1 MSVPID
7 IFYWRV
13 EVDGEEWIVDGKDI
27 KEVIKKVLA
36 EDPLAEIDLIEKTDI
51 SKVVF

>member
-13 EVDGEEWIVDGKDI
+13 EVDGEEWIVDGKDV
-27 KEVIKKVLA
+27 KEVIRKVLT
-36 EDPLAEIDLIEKTDI
+36 EEPLAEIDVIQKTDI